1 MSHAGQFLEL
11 AVLGR
16 WWADI
21 PTEEWPAESTDEILL
36 DFADGWMEEKQ
47 GQEQGKE
54 QGQEQEQGQGP
65 GSLVGDRRQELVFI
79 GQVSVV
85 PILCYLTSFSVS
97 YNHVMSTRPP
107 ACLLTYSHYLHS
119 LTFTLHT
126 NTRVLRVS
134 SFFLNSPIS
143 NLHSSFLLSYFLVS
157 YFLVTCT
164 CFLATCTCILFCF
177 VVSCFLLLL
186 Y

>member
-47 GQEQGKE
+47 GQEQG
-54 QGQEQEQGQGP
+54 QEQGQGP

-107 ACLLTYSHYLHS
+107 TH
-119 LTFTLHT
+119 
-126 NTRVLRVS
+126 
-134 SFFLNSPIS
+134 I
-143 NLHSSFLLSYFLVS
+143 
-157 YFLVTCT
+157 TCT
-164 CFLATCTCILFCF
+164 H
-177 VVSCFLLLL
+177 LLLL
-186 Y
+186 YTLTLVCFVCLHFF

>member
-47 GQEQGKE
+47 GQ
-54 QGQEQEQGQGP
+54 GQEQGP

-97 YNHVMSTRPP
+97 YILQSCHVYPP
-107 ACLLTYSHYLHS
+107 ARLPTHILTLLALTYFY
-119 LTFTLHT
+119 FTH
-126 NTRVLRVS
+126 
-134 SFFLNSPIS
+134 
-143 NLHSSFLLSYFLVS
+143 
-157 YFLVTCT
+157 
-164 CFLATCTCILFCF
+164 
-177 VVSCFLLLL
+177 
-186 Y
+186 

>member
-47 GQEQGKE
+47 GQEQG
-54 QGQEQEQGQGP
+54 QEQGP

-79 GQVSVV
+79 GQVSAV

-97 YNHVMSTRPP
+97 YILQSCHVYPP
-107 ACLLTYSHYLHS
+107 ARLPAYSHTH
-119 LTFTLHT
+119 
-126 NTRVLRVS
+126 
-134 SFFLNSPIS
+134 I
-143 NLHSSFLLSYFLVS
+143 
-157 YFLVTCT
+157 TCT
-164 CFLATCTCILFCF
+164 H
-177 VVSCFLLLL
+177 LLLL
-186 Y
+186 YTLTLVCFVCLHFF